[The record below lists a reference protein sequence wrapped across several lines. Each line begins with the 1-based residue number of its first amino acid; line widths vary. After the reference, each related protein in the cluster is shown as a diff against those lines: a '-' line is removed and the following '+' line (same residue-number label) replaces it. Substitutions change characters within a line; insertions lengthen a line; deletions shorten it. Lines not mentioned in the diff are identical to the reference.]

1 MKAAVDFYFDF
12 SSPYG
17 YLASAF
23 IDDIAARHGRE
34 VAWHPIL
41 LGPVFKTSGN
51 SPLVGQP
58 LKGTYAVHDFPRT
71 ARYLKVPFVLPSP
84 FPIATVAAARA
95 FYWIHDRDAAQAK
108 ALARAL
114 FSRFYTEGKDISAAE
129 IVVDVAALIG
139 VDGNTLS
146 AALGEQAV
154 KDRLRDEVDAAIAHG
169 VCGSPFFII
178 DGEPFWGSDRLAQ
191 VEEWLRTGG
200 W

>member
-1 MKAAVDFYFDF
+1 VKTAVDFYFDF

-17 YLASAF
+17 YLASTL

-34 VAWHPIL
+34 VNWRPIL

-58 LKGTYAVHDFPRT
+58 LKGSYAVHDFPRT
-71 ARYLKVPFVLPSP
+71 ARYLKVPFVMPSP

-95 FYWIHDRDAAQAK
+95 FYWIHDRDPAQAK
-108 ALARAL
+108 ALARSL
-114 FSRFYTEGKDISAAE
+114 FARFYTEGKDISSSE
-129 IVVDVAALIG
+129 VVVELAIANG
-139 VDGNTLS
+139 VDGSTLN
-146 AALGEQAV
+146 AALGEQSV
-154 KDRLRDEVDAAIAHG
+154 KDRLRDEVDAAIARG

-178 DGEPFWGSDRLAQ
+178 DDEPFWGSDRLTQ
-191 VEEWLRTGG
+191 VEDWLRTGG